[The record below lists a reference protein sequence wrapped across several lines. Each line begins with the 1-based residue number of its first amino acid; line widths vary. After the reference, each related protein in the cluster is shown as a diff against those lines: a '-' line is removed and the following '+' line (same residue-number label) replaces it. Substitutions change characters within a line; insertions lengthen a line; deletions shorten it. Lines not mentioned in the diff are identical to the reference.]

1 MLITFREIDN
11 DLKWDDYVRSLPEY
25 SFLNSSA
32 RFRFNLEMG
41 SRSSRYGIFD
51 SEKFIG
57 VITTTIYCSKL
68 FGFFMDCKHSPLLK
82 EYRDEYME
90 EITQFC
96 KKLAKDNNCFMF
108 RFSPLIEESSSL
120 EFFYKKRGF
129 VKAPIHN
136 VDALI
141 SQHMDLSKS
150 MDELKS
156 DLSSSRKNRLNKL
169 FRDES
174 VEVRI
179 FDNKEMFDLFEKF
192 HNETVKLKGYVDK
205 PTKQLMK
212 ELEIQQESDMCY
224 MVVGYADSVPI
235 SIWQCTR
242 FGKNLHLYQACS
254 STEYRE
260 KNMIMTTLLYW
271 KTLELGKELG
281 CTVFDMFGGVV
292 PKGFENSN
300 HPWKGVSDFKE
311 SLGGEKVTYMH
322 SRDFAISKI
331 KYLAYYAYS
340 YVRTR
345 MKGYTINW

>member
-1 MLITFREIDN
+1 MEIFFREIED
-11 DLKWDDYVRSLPEY
+11 DVKWDSYVKSLPEY

-32 RFRFNLEMG
+32 RFRFNIEVG
-41 SRSSRYGIFD
+41 SKCFRFGIFD
-51 SEKFIG
+51 GKEFIG
-57 VITTTIYCSKL
+57 VITTAIYHSKL
-68 FGFFMDCKHSPLLK
+68 FGNFMDCKHSPLLR
-82 EYRDEYME
+82 EYTEKYME
-90 EITQFC
+90 NVTNFC
-96 KKLAKDNNCFMF
+96 RDLAREHGCFMF
-108 RFSPLIEESSSL
+108 RFSPLVEENDVL
-120 EFFYKKRGF
+120 NKFYKSRGF
-129 VKAPIHN
+129 FKAPIHN

-141 SQHMDLSKS
+141 SQHMDLNKS
-150 MDELKS
+150 IEELKS

-174 VEVRI
+174 VEVKI
-179 FDNKEMFDLFEKF
+179 FKSKEMFGLFEDF

-205 PTKQLMK
+205 PISQLMR
-212 ELEIQQESDMCY
+212 ELSIQQENGMCY

-235 SIWQCTR
+235 SIWQCTV
-242 FGKNLHLYQACS
+242 FGKNIHLYQACS

-292 PKGFENSN
+292 PKGYENSN
-300 HPWKGVSDFKE
+300 HPWKGVGDFKE

-322 SRDFAISKI
+322 SRDFALSKT
-331 KYLAYYAYS
+331 KYLAYYIYS
-340 YVRTR
+340 YIRTR